1 MYSFETLPSYY
12 FGNKLKYCRK
22 NINKTLEKI

>member
-1 MYSFETLPSYY
+1 MYSNETLFSYY
-12 FGNKLKYCRK
+12 FGGKLKYYRK